1 MWRVFLAS
9 KVLCCALV
17 RFSLGSKETP
27 GWAGGQRC
35 EEAGSWSYAAPWW
48 GGAGS
53 KGTILS
59 KELGLSDDIASSQK
73 ASQARDCSA
82 KKFAAKRFAAVWAG
96 FQATALG

>member
-1 MWRVFLAS
+1 MLCARSVFS
-9 KVLCCALV
+9 GK
-17 RFSLGSKETP
+17 
-27 GWAGGQRC
+27 QRDAVMGRRA
-35 EEAGSWSYAAPWW
+35 EMPAPWW

-59 KELGLSDDIASSQK
+59 KELSLSDDIASSQK